1 MAVPDQDDDLPGV
14 LGEFAAV
21 AGRAA
26 ALRLAA
32 DFGGTE
38 VYVPREVDAGH
49 PLAKSLG
56 LAAARKL
63 VECFGHGRLLVP
75 LGPFATGA
83 RRRQA
88 IVRMLAERRP
98 AREIARRLGCHIR
111 TVYYVKDEIETRARA
126 GCFDGRAGLVL

>member
-1 MAVPDQDDDLPGV
+1 MAVPEQDDDLPGV
-14 LGEFAAV
+14 LGEYAEV

-26 ALRLAA
+26 AYRFAA

-38 VYVPREVDAGH
+38 VYVPLEIGAAH
-49 PLAKSLG
+49 PLARSLG

-88 IVRMLAERRP
+88 IVKMLDERKP
-98 AREIARRLGCHIR
+98 VREIARRLGCHIR
-111 TVYYVKDEIETRARA
+111 TVYLVKEERDDS
-126 GCFDGRAGLVL
+126 CQGRLF